1 MNKYAILIGDAQE
14 GYRMKKTEEMLD
26 FLQTTEGGSIPG
38 SNIIGF
44 PNGISELFLEATI
57 DRCLNEETKSILL
70 YICTKD
76 PVSDSAQTIW
86 AGGEEIRKDVIA
98 HYQNLAKDMEIDFQL
113 IYDTNRDIKPEEE
126 FGYEKV

>member
-76 PVSDSAQTIW
+76 PVSDSSDTIW
-86 AGGEEIRKDVIA
+86 AGGEEIRKDVIT

-113 IYDTNRDIKPEEE
+113 LYDVCKDIVSEDSL
-126 FGYEKV
+126 GYEKL